1 MIFILMLQSYDI
13 VFICANI
20 FEQKFHVLQHIF
32 FRSKDF
38 SVFYPLPMVVS
49 KSRLDRRPGV
59 SVLVLVSFSAEFAQ
73 SVLNRNG

>member
-1 MIFILMLQSYDI
+1 MFYNIIFLGLRI
-13 VFICANI
+13 
-20 FEQKFHVLQHIF
+20 
-32 FRSKDF
+32 F